1 MNYSLFS
8 PWSWW
13 CQRLIEWLGKAPYE
27 RARSVAALVFIVLPL
42 TSQPAS
48 AAWTVDPSFDPGA
61 GASGWVTRL
70 ELQPD
75 GRVLVGGFFTT
86 IDGVPRNRVARLNTD
101 GGLDA
106 SFTTL
111 GGGPNDAIYAL
122 ALQPDG
128 RVLVG
133 GLFTQVDG
141 TPRNRVARLNAN
153 GSLDAS
159 FNPGT
164 GANNWVFDIALQ
176 PDGRAVLAGY
186 FTNYDGTPRN
196 RVVRVNANGSLDG
209 SFNPGTGANDVIYAV
224 AVQPDGRILLG
235 GRFTSFNG
243 TARNRIVRLNADGS
257 VDASFNPGAGA
268 DHWVYAIALQ
278 PDGRILLGGFF
289 TAFDGVPRGRVA
301 RLNADGSLDAT
312 FDPGT
317 GANGWVYDVAVQPDG
332 RVLLAGDFTS
342 IDGAPRGRIGRLNGD
357 GSLDT
362 SFDPGTGADGIVL
375 ALARQPDGRVLVGGG
390 FSDVAGTAR
399 NAIARLYDDAAALA
413 VPTLGTWGLLLLS
426 SLLAAGAMLTL
437 GRGVRRA

>member
-1 MNYSLFS
+1 MVLLFV
-8 PWSWW
+8 W
-13 CQRLIEWLGKAPYE
+13 
-27 RARSVAALVFIVLPL
+27 
-42 TSQPAS
+42 QPAR
-48 AAWTVDPSFDPGA
+48 AAWTADPSFDPGA

-75 GRVLVGGFFTT
+75 GRVLAGGFFTT
-86 IDGVPRNRVARLNTD
+86 IDGVPRNHVARLNT
-101 GGLDA
+101 GGDLDA

-111 GGGPNDAIYAL
+111 GGGPNDAVYAL

-141 TPRNRVARLNAN
+141 APRSRVARLNAN

-159 FNPGT
+159 FNPGA

-176 PDGRAVLAGY
+176 PDGRAVLGGY
-186 FTNYDGTPRN
+186 FTNYNGTPRN
-196 RVVRVNANGSLDG
+196 RVARVNADGSLDG

-224 AVQPDGRILLG
+224 VVQLDGRILLG

-278 PDGRILLGGFF
+278 PDGKILLGGFF

-301 RLNADGSLDAT
+301 RLNADGSLDAS
-312 FDPGT
+312 FNPGA
-317 GANGWVYDVAVQPDG
+317 GANNWVYDVAVQPDG
-332 RVLLAGDFTS
+332 RILLVGDFTS
-342 IDGAPRGRIGRLNGD
+342 INGIPRGRIGRLNAD
-357 GSLDT
+357 GSLDA
-362 SFDPGTGADGIVL
+362 SFDPGTGADDIVL

-399 NAIARLYDDAAALA
+399 NGIARLYDDAAALA
-413 VPTLGTWGLLLLS
+413 VPTLGTWVLLLLS
-426 SLLAAGAMLTL
+426 GLLAGGAILTL
-437 GRGVRRA
+437 GRGVRPA